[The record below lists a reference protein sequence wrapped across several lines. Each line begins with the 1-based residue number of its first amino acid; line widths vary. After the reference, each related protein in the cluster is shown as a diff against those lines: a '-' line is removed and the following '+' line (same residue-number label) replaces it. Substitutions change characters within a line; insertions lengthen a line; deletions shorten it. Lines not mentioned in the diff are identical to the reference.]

1 MNNGDGTFR
10 TPVIYT
16 YSKNSYA
23 VVTGDFNGDGKPD
36 FATVGYDGNV
46 DVWINRGDGT
56 FQSPLLVPT
65 GTAPVNL
72 AVGDFNNDGI
82 ADIAIVSRQGQTAG
96 VGILLGIGDGTFKP
110 IVPYLAGQREMAL
123 AIADF
128 NGDGKRRHS
137 RSR

>member
-36 FATVGYDGNV
+36 F
-46 DVWINRGDGT
+46 
-56 FQSPLLVPT
+56 
-65 GTAPVNL
+65 
-72 AVGDFNNDGI
+72 
-82 ADIAIVSRQGQTAG
+82 AIVSRQGQTAG